1 MGNWRTMLTDVQ
13 DLVGEL
19 NRMLIGWA
27 NYFCLGPVSKACRAV
42 DAHARGRLRQW
53 LCGKHQQGGPGTR
66 RYPDKYLHGDLGL
79 THLALRTRN
88 LPWAKA

>member
-1 MGNWRTMLTDVQ
+1 MIASAALAPKDCFAALAVTQ
-13 DLVGEL
+13 CISL
-19 NRMLIGWA
+19 NG
-27 NYFCLGPVSKACRAV
+27 YLGPVSKACRAM

-66 RYPDKYLHGDLGL
+66 RYPDQYLHGDLGL